1 MIIRLTTNVAVKYIT
16 MSSLREEIVQEM
28 EHPRVD
34 KNRLF
39 ALLLKIVDNAG
50 AGGEGGIGPMGPPGP
65 AGPPGPQGERG
76 PVTVSEPKQTTKTT
90 TPTKTTP
97 TPTPAKKSSTTTKK
111 KVVA

>member
-1 MIIRLTTNVAVKYIT
+1 

-50 AGGEGGIGPMGPPGP
+50 AGGEGGVGPMGPPGP
-65 AGPPGPQGERG
+65 VGPSGPRGERG
-76 PVTVSEPKQTTKTT
+76 PASERSPA
-90 TPTKTTP
+90 PKTTP
-97 TPTPAKKSSTTTKK
+97 PPAKKK

>member
-1 MIIRLTTNVAVKYIT
+1 

-34 KNRLF
+34 KNRMF

-50 AGGEGGIGPMGPPGP
+50 AGGIGPMGPPGP
-65 AGPPGPQGERG
+65 VGPPGPQGERG
-76 PVTVSEPKQTTKTT
+76 PVSEPKQD
-90 TPTKTTP
+90 TKTTP
-97 TPTPAKKSSTTTKK
+97 PPAKKK

>member
-1 MIIRLTTNVAVKYIT
+1 MIISLKTNIAFKYIT

-50 AGGEGGIGPMGPPGP
+50 AGGIGPMGPPGP
-65 AGPPGPQGERG
+65 VGPSGPQGERG
-76 PVTVSEPKQTTKTT
+76 PTSERSPASEPKQV
-90 TPTKTTP
+90 TKTTP
-97 TPTPAKKSSTTTKK
+97 SPVKKK

>member
-1 MIIRLTTNVAVKYIT
+1 MIISLKTNIAFKYIT

-50 AGGEGGIGPMGPPGP
+50 AGGIGPMGPPGP
-65 AGPPGPQGERG
+65 VGPSGTQGERG
-76 PVTVSEPKQTTKTT
+76 PPSERSPASEPKQA
-90 TPTKTTP
+90 TKTTP
-97 TPTPAKKSSTTTKK
+97 TPVKKK

>member
-1 MIIRLTTNVAVKYIT
+1 

-34 KNRLF
+34 KNRMF

-50 AGGEGGIGPMGPPGP
+50 AGGIGPMGPPGP
-65 AGPPGPQGERG
+65 VGPPGPQGERG
-76 PVTVSEPKQTTKTT
+76 PVSERSPDSEPKQD
-90 TPTKTTP
+90 TKTTP
-97 TPTPAKKSSTTTKK
+97 PPAKKK

>member
-1 MIIRLTTNVAVKYIT
+1 

-90 TPTKTTP
+90 P
-97 TPTPAKKSSTTTKK
+97 TPTPAKKSSATTKK

>member
-1 MIIRLTTNVAVKYIT
+1 MIISLKTNIAFKYIT

-39 ALLLKIVDNAG
+39 ALLLKIVDNAS
-50 AGGEGGIGPMGPPGP
+50 AGGIGPMGPPGP
-65 AGPPGPQGERG
+65 VGPSGPQGERG
-76 PVTVSEPKQTTKTT
+76 PTSERSPASEPKQVTKT
-90 TPTKTTP
+90 PPPPVK
-97 TPTPAKKSSTTTKK
+97 KK